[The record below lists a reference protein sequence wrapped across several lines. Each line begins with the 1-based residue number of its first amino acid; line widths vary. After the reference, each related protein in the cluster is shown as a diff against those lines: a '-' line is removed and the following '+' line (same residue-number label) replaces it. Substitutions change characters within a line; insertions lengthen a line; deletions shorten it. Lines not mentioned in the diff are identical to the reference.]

1 MKNIIRLTLI
11 IIFSFQF
18 FESKAQKLEQLIYEN
33 EELIYSFKT
42 KNKKQIFIV
51 KDKSNA
57 YINCKFQ

>member
-33 EELIYSFKT
+33 EERIIKVIIDCEGLKWNT
-42 KNKKQIFIV
+42 QKK
-51 KDKSNA
+51 
-57 YINCKFQ
+57 